1 MASMG
6 NAVLLTIIIILGGS
20 WWWSNKKTKQLKKIV
35 QQKNEKLQQFYREL
49 EQTVALHSVEL
60 QEVKIALEQAKQAK
74 QNFLAKISSELKNP
88 LHTILGYTQLL
99 QRYPH
104 LIQDNQENLEQIRQN
119 GELLLALINDVLEI
133 IQLETNQL
141 ELHETS
147 FNIRRF
153 LNSLEKTIQPFA
165 IAKGINLVFFIPPDI
180 PTSITTDEQKLRQA
194 LLNILDNALK
204 YTEIGSVTLRV
215 GISDRAWML
224 GKDDDPDNLGSHALF
239 FEIEDTGAGI
249 APEQL
254 KRIFGPLSANNKP
267 EIQGIGLGLALS
279 QKLIKLL
286 GGKIT
291 LTSKIAQGTI
301 VKVKIMVKGW
311 EVGQWDTF
319 LQESGRVIGLAPNQS
334 EYRLLVVDD
343 RRENRYLLIKLLEP
357 LGFKLEEAPNGQ
369 EAIHLWS
376 SWQPHLIF
384 MDTRMPVMNG
394 YEAIA
399 QIQHLQA
406 SQSPESTKTI
416 IIGLSSGT
424 VEENQADILAAG
436 CDDILQ
442 KPFDIEIILE
452 KIAQHL
458 KIRYFYEIEEKGDF
472 DEDDISTIPL
482 SEFPSLSYSS
492 QGSGIQRKD
501 RKYTKNFLSSNLNS
515 EQLIQSNNLDV
526 MPRDWIEELFIS
538 ANAGDGQKIE
548 QLLKEI
554 PPEYETLAN
563 NLQSLVNQFNFRQL
577 KELTQFL
584 LSRP

>member
-1 MASMG
+1 MASLRL
-6 NAVLLTIIIILGGS
+6 AALLIIIIILGGG
-20 WWWSNKKTKQLKKIV
+20 WWWLYKKTKQLQKIL
-35 QQKNEKLQQFYREL
+35 QQKNEELQQVYTEL
-49 EQTVALHSVEL
+49 EQSVALHSVEL
-60 QEVKIALEQAKQAK
+60 QEVKIALLQANQAK
-74 QNFLAKISSELKNP
+74 QNFLAKISSEFKNP

-104 LIQDNQENLEQIRQN
+104 LIQDNQDNLEEIRQN

-133 IQLETNQL
+133 IHLESNQL

-153 LNSLEKTIQPFA
+153 LNSLEETLQPKA
-165 IAKGINLVFFIPPDI
+165 IAKGINLVFFIPPDL
-180 PTSITTDEQKLRQA
+180 PSSITTDEQKLRQA

-204 YTEIGSVTLRV
+204 YTETGSVTLRV

-224 GKDDDPDNLGSHALF
+224 GKDEDPDYLGSHALF
-239 FEIEDTGAGI
+239 FEIEDTGVGI

-254 KRIFGPLSANNKP
+254 KRIFEPLTANNEP
-267 EIQGIGLGLALS
+267 EIQEIGLGLAVS

-291 LTSKIAQGTI
+291 LTSKMAQGTI
-301 VKVKIMVKGW
+301 VKVKLMVKGW

-319 LQESGRVIGLAPNQS
+319 LQESGRVIGLAPHQS
-334 EYRLLVVDD
+334 DYRLLVVDD

-384 MDTRMPVMNG
+384 MDTRMPVMDG
-394 YEAIA
+394 YDAIA
-399 QIQHLQA
+399 QIRHLQA
-406 SQSPESTKTI
+406 SQSPEFKTV
-416 IIGLSSGT
+416 IIGMSSGT
-424 VEENQADILAAG
+424 VVENQADILAAG

-458 KIRYFYEIEEKGDF
+458 EVRYLYELEEKREF
-472 DEDDISTIPL
+472 EEDDISTIPL

-492 QGSGIQRKD
+492 LGSGIQRKD
-501 RKYTKNFLSSNLNS
+501 KKYSKNFLSSSLNS
-515 EQLIQSNNLDV
+515 DQLIQSNNLEV
-526 MPRDWIEELFIS
+526 MPREWIEELFKS
-538 ANAGDGQKIE
+538 ASAGDGQKIE
-548 QLLKEI
+548 QLLQEI
-554 PPEYETLAN
+554 PPDHAVLAN
-563 NLQSLVNQFNFRQL
+563 NLQNLVNQFNYRQL

-584 LSRP
+584 LSRS